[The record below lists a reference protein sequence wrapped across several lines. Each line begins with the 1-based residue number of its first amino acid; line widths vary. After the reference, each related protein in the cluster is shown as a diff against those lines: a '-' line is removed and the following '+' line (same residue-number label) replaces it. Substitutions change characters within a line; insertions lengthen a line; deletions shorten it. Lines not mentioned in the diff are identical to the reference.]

1 MLFQKLK
8 DLLLQARLNKSPLA
22 LLYSTMI
29 GDLQKF
35 EKNGGNVDDTKVIG
49 TIKTFIESATE
60 MKKYGHPSADA
71 EIAALSA
78 LLPQQM
84 TQEELAEAVQKSGGT
99 NMGEIMK
106 YLKSNHGG
114 LYDGKMA
121 QVVVKLYLEG
131 IQ

>member
-1 MLFQKLK
+1 MMFQKLK
-8 DLLLQARLNKSPLA
+8 DLLLQARKDKNPLS

-35 EKNGGNVDDTKVIG
+35 EKNGGKVDDAKVIG

-60 MKKYGHPSADA
+60 MKKHGHPSADA
-71 EIAALSA
+71 EIAALNA

-99 NMGEIMK
+99 NMGDIMK
-106 YLKSNHGG
+106 YLKTNHGG

-121 QVVVKLYLEG
+121 QTIVKLYLEG
-131 IQ
+131 IK